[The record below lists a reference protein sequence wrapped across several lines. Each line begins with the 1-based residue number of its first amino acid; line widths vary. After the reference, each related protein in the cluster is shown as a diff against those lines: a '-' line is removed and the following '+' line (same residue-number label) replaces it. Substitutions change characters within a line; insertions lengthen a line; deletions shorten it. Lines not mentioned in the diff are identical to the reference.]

1 MSEITQHN
9 IGNKLDTSLKSLIEN
24 EWMSSLW
31 SWADEHSIDT
41 NELPRDKQSLLQLTS
56 LTLYFSFFNIGQ
68 QNTEQQIKLGSNTL
82 SKKILSDIVE
92 AYAERGY
99 NAATVISED
108 VYLPKE
114 LGMLTHLEELCIGMN
129 PIERLPDEITN
140 LKYLKRLCLCH
151 NVNLVLTQEQKEWV
165 RMLEKNGA
173 EVSYDEGLLDHFTE
187 EQISF

>member
-9 IGNKLDTSLKSLIEN
+9 VENKLDISLKSLIEN

-31 SWADEHSIDT
+31 SWADENNIDA
-41 NELPRDKQSLLQLTS
+41 NELPRDKQSLLQLKS

-82 SKKILSDIVE
+82 SKKILSDITDS
-92 AYAERGY
+92 YAEQGY
-99 NAATVISED
+99 SATTVITED
-108 VYLPKE
+108 TYLPKE

-129 PIERLPDEITN
+129 PIERLPDEIIN
-140 LKYLKRLCLCH
+140 LRYLKKLCLCH

-165 RMLEKNGA
+165 RMLEKNGT
-173 EVSYDEGLLDHFTE
+173 EVHYDEELLD
-187 EQISF
+187 SL